1 MRSIFILGILLAG
14 KLFGQGIQ
22 KTMLRLPDT
31 GQINSYTNTPGEDS
45 DFLINVPGYLD
56 NGDGT
61 LTDTI
66 TGLMWQKGDGGEMRF
81 ASALNYCD
89 TLTLGG
95 YNDWRLPKPHEA
107 FSLMLLQNVN
117 PALHVLFTNTAAEY
131 WYTSVLQANDTGK
144 VWATNAGGGIGNH
157 PKTETISAGG
167 IKKFHPRAVRQV
179 IAPTLLPAQFT
190 DNGDGTVNDL
200 VSGLTWKKNISAD
213 TLTWEN
219 ALLYADTCTSA
230 GYNDWRLPNIKE
242 MHSIN
247 NEALANPSVDVF
259 FFPGAGLKKIWS
271 STSLSN
277 QTGKAW
283 YLDTRYG
290 ITTYALKT
298 RRIYTLLVRG
308 SGNIIT
314 RVPENQ
320 KQFPEWRIYPNP
332 GIGKI
337 QLVGADPAAYFQV
350 YKPSGELVFSGRA
363 QAIENAFKPGKGMY
377 IVRETGSG
385 RSMKALVIE

>member
-1 MRSIFILGILLAG
+1 MQRIFIISLLLAG
-14 KLFGQGIQ
+14 KLCGQGIQ

-31 GQINSYTNTPGEDS
+31 GQTNSYTNTPGEDS
-45 DFLINVPGYLD
+45 DFLIHVPGYID

-66 TGLMWQKGDGGEMRF
+66 TGLMWQKGDGGEMRY
-81 ASALNYCD
+81 ASALVYCD

-107 FSLMLLQNVN
+107 FSLMNLQNVN
-117 PALHVLFTNTAAEY
+117 PALNQIFINTTAEY

-144 VWATNAGGGIGNH
+144 IWATNAGGGIGNH

-179 IAPTLLPAQFT
+179 IPPTLLPAQFS

-200 VSGLTWKKNISAD
+200 VTGLTWKKNISTD

-219 ALLYADTCTSA
+219 ALVFADTCTSG

-242 MHSIN
+242 IHSLN
-247 NEALANPSVDVF
+247 NESLVNPSVDAL
-259 FFPGAGLKKIWS
+259 FFPGSGLKKIWS

-277 QTGKAW
+277 QTAKAW

-290 ITTYALKT
+290 ITTYYLKT
-298 RRIYTLLVRG
+298 RRIYTMLVRG

-314 RVPENQ
+314 HALANQ
-320 KQFPEWRIYPNP
+320 KEEAEWFLYPNP
-332 GIGKI
+332 SGRKI
-337 QLVGADPAAYFQV
+337 SISGASPEDYFQV
-350 YKPSGELVFSGRA
+350 YKLSGELVFSGDA
-363 QAIENAFKPGKGMY
+363 YSVEHQCKPGSGLF

-385 RSMKALVIE
+385 RSMKILVTE